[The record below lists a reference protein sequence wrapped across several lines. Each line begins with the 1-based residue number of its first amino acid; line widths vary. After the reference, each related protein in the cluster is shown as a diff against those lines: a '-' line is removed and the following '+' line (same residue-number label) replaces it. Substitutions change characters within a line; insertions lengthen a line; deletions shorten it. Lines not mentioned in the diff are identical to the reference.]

1 MRWHRI
7 REIIRKE
14 FRQVLR
20 EPRMRIILFVPPLV
34 QTILFG
40 FAVNLDVENGWLG
53 WMDLDRTPSSR
64 ELRAAFEGSRRFVV
78 VAEAESEA
86 RVREL
91 LDRGEAQAVVRVPA
105 GFARDIQRG
114 QTAAVQ
120 ILVDGTNSNTASIL
134 AGYATQ
140 IVSGYSARVMVQQQ
154 QARLVGRSMATGGP
168 VRLTLPGIEL
178 RSRVWFN
185 PELRSRN
192 YFVPGVIVNIIT
204 LVTLMLTAMAI
215 VREKEIGTM
224 EQLMVTPIRPLEL
237 MVGKTLPF
245 ALAGLLDVILITVA
259 ALVVFNIPFR
269 GSVLLLLGCTCIFLL
284 TTVGA
289 GLFLSTISRTQ
300 QQAVMAAFFFFMPAF
315 MLSGFNFPIRNMPPL
330 VQYLSYLDPLRY
342 FIEIVR
348 GIFLKGVG
356 ADVLWPQMVTL
367 LGYGLAVLT
376 FSALRFHKR
385 LD

>member
-134 AGYATQ
+134 AGYAAQ
-140 IVSGYSARVMVQQQ
+140 IISGYSARVMVQQQ

-168 VRLTLPGIEL
+168 VRLTLPGIEP